1 MCHTLNLTGVC
12 HAAILEDQRL
22 PLNLP
27 NILTLLRV
35 AAIPVLVLLAHLES
49 PWGNW
54 GAAALFGAAALT
66 DLVDGWLARRSGQTT
81 VFGAF
86 LDPVADKLIVAT
98 ALVLLT
104 ERFDDLLITLCA
116 CVVIGREIVV
126 SALREWMARL
136 GKEASVAVNQIAK
149 VKTTL
154 QMIAISFLFLLLP
167 EHADSGWFILG
178 QTVLTVAVLLTLW
191 SMVVYL
197 RSFFLVIQESEQQ

>member
-1 MCHTLNLTGVC
+1 M
-12 HAAILEDQRL
+12 
-22 PLNLP
+22 
-27 NILTLLRV
+27 
-35 AAIPVLVLLAHLES
+35 
-49 PWGNW
+49 
-54 GAAALFGAAALT
+54 
-66 DLVDGWLARRSGQTT
+66 
-81 VFGAF
+81 
-86 LDPVADKLIVAT
+86 AT